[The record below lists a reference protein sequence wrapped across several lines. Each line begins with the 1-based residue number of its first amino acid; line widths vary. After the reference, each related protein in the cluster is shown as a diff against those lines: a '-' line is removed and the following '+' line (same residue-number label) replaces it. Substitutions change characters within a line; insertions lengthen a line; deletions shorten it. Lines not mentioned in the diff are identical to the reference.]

1 MADKRAIFSFVQ
13 DENSDKLL
21 ASVEAAPFKVKPIV
35 RKLLLDPPVGDLTS
49 QHDIASHGDEIR
61 KALMAHPEIGS
72 VLGALDRAPNGENW
86 NLLFSVSSPVGEA
99 MRWEVLRN
107 AVPDYLVLSAARR
120 LFRVAADPSSPELG
134 IRTFPNPLRFVACLS
149 PATTDSTDE
158 FNGLVA
164 AADAGRKAGLPLELV
179 LYVGQRELVQSAPP
193 WATCKL
199 MPSKTEELQDEL
211 KLQRPHILHFFC
223 HGQSELPQALQFATV
238 AEQRAGVPEGS
249 VLLSMDRI
257 VEAHLLDPTWI
268 VIFNCCDGGRPG
280 EALASMAYRAV
291 AESGVP
297 AAIGMGSPLPAGAA
311 PLFSA
316 ALYRK
321 LFAMLAAT
329 LPAIQTSAQEIDF
342 GDAIAAARVSLH
354 EAIAAAGVAFSCWSL
369 PIIYLNR
376 KPFIIQKAL
385 GAVQP
390 PPAGAAP
397 APAPV
402 DPLVIAKRIGT
413 IAGMLQA
420 MPAATPRE
428 VRQQMVALFDQE
440 PYVPPALR
448 CDENGNFPI
457 AGQTK

>member
-1 MADKRAIFSFVQ
+1 
-13 DENSDKLL
+13 
-21 ASVEAAPFKVKPIV
+21 
-35 RKLLLDPPVGDLTS
+35 
-49 QHDIASHGDEIR
+49 
-61 KALMAHPEIGS
+61 
-72 VLGALDRAPNGENW
+72 
-86 NLLFSVSSPVGEA
+86 

-199 MPSKTEELQDEL
+199 MPSKTENADEL

-291 AESGVP
+291 ANRAFLPPSEWARRFRQAPRRFSQPRSIESSSRCWP
-297 AAIGMGSPLPAGAA
+297 RPFPQSRPPPRRSIS
-311 PLFSA
+311 
-316 ALYRK
+316 
-321 LFAMLAAT
+321 AT
-329 LPAIQTSAQEIDF
+329 LSRQRACRSTK
-342 GDAIAAARVSLH
+342 R
-354 EAIAAAGVAFSCWSL
+354 SL
-369 PIIYLNR
+369 PPVWHSR
-376 KPFIIQKAL
+376 
-385 GAVQP
+385 
-390 PPAGAAP
+390 AGRFRSS
-397 APAPV
+397 
-402 DPLVIAKRIGT
+402 I
-413 IAGMLQA
+413 
-420 MPAATPRE
+420 
-428 VRQQMVALFDQE
+428 
-440 PYVPPALR
+440 
-448 CDENGNFPI
+448 
-457 AGQTK
+457 